1 MRKHSSLRSAP
12 GQKRR
17 FDLLPATSG
26 LRRTTDII
34 RPARWGPVR
43 ANKRPCMNRT
53 GTNEAANRR
62 NLSAQRFRSPWC
74 VAGISVLRRR
84 DLRQFDARAA
94 SASQGARAWGGRA
107 PHAITTWLNS
117 LG

>member
-1 MRKHSSLRSAP
+1 MSQM

-43 ANKRPCMNRT
+43 ANKRPCINRT
-53 GTNEAANRR
+53 GTNEATNRR
-62 NLSAQRFRSPWC
+62 NLLAQRFTAVGALIASGAPCC
-74 VAGISVLRRR
+74 VAGV
-84 DLRQFDARAA
+84 
-94 SASQGARAWGGRA
+94 SAGPLAGEQ
-107 PHAITTWLNS
+107 N
-117 LG
+117 